1 MSEAQPNEAAAEALL
16 PWYVNGS
23 LDAAERELVERALER
38 SQTLRAELVRLERL
52 GTLVAD
58 VGAVEPVPAADGFAR
73 LRRMM
78 LASAPSPTARPHW
91 TAGAGGLL
99 GLLWRP
105 AVVAGLATVVVI
117 EAAAIATL
125 VPASAPPRFV
135 TAAGPAEGARAVVKF
150 KPETTLSDIQSLLAA
165 EQATIVRGP
174 TPDGSLVVQWP
185 GLGIDAVDRAI
196 ERLRANQAIVVRAE
210 RGT

>member
-1 MSEAQPNEAAAEALL
+1 MMRAA
-16 PWYVNGS
+16 
-23 LDAAERELVERALER
+23 
-38 SQTLRAELVRLERL
+38 
-52 GTLVAD
+52 
-58 VGAVEPVPAADGFAR
+58 
-73 LRRMM
+73 
-78 LASAPSPTARPHW
+78 APSPTARPHW
-91 TAGAGGLL
+91 GSGAGGLL
-99 GLLWRP
+99 GLVWRP

-125 VPASAPPRFV
+125 VPASAPPHFV

-150 KPETTLSDIQSLLAA
+150 KPETTLSEIQSILAA

-196 ERLRANQAIVVRAE
+196 VRLRTNQATVLRAE
-210 RGT
+210 RGS